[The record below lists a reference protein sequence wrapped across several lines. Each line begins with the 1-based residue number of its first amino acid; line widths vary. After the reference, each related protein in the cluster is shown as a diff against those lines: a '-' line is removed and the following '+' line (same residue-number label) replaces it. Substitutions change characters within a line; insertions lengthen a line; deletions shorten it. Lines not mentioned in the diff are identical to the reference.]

1 MKPLPALE
9 LVTRLEDAEW
19 LDPVAKKVR
28 KVVRRVIRQK
38 WARDVLHG
46 VPIGHPVHP
55 LAVQV
60 PLGAW
65 ISAAVLDAFPGNER
79 AAAVLIGVGAGT
91 AVPSAVAGFTDWTQ
105 LHSQQQRVGLVHAA
119 ANITATSLYVA
130 SLVARARGSRGS
142 GKALAYLG
150 LATVGAGGFLGGHL
164 TYRQA
169 AGVNHSEDI
178 PHRFPSGWQ
187 PLATLAELPE
197 GKLHKIVV
205 AEIPLLVYREAENV
219 HVLSDVCSHLSGP
232 LHEGKLKGGRR
243 QGGNNQA
250 GAAQDG
256 ATQDGMVQ
264 AGSVAGGGDPCVV
277 CPWHGST
284 FSLRTGEVLS
294 GPATARQPPFEARVS
309 GGLVE
314 VCLPGAD

>member
-9 LVTRLEDAEW
+9 LVTRLEDADW
-19 LDPVAKKVR
+19 LDPAAKKVR
-28 KVVRRVIRQK
+28 KVVKRVIRPK

-65 ISAAVLDAFPGNER
+65 ISAAVLDALPGNDR
-79 AAAVLIGVGAGT
+79 AAAVLIGVGTGT

-105 LHSQQQRVGLVHAA
+105 LHPQQQRVGLVHAA
-119 ANITATSLYVA
+119 ANITATSLYAA
-130 SLVARARGSRGS
+130 SLVARAQGHRGS

-150 LATVGAGGFLGGHL
+150 LAVVGAGGFLGGHL

-169 AGVNHSEDI
+169 AGVNHSEDV

-187 PLATLAELPE
+187 PLAPLAELPE
-197 GKLHKIVV
+197 RKLHKIVV
-205 AEIPLLVYREAENV
+205 AEIPLLAYREGEDV
-219 HVLSDVCSHLSGP
+219 RVLSDVCSHLSGP
-232 LHEGKLKGGRR
+232 LHEGKLKGGRL
-243 QGGNNQA
+243 QGGDN
-250 GAAQDG
+250 QDG
-256 ATQDGMVQ
+256 GPDDGSD
-264 AGSVAGGGDPCVV
+264 ACVV

-284 FSLRTGEVLS
+284 FSLRTGEVQA
-294 GPATARQPPFEARVS
+294 GPATAKQPFFETRVS
-309 GGLVE
+309 DGLVE

>member
-9 LVTRLEDAEW
+9 LVTRLEDADW
-19 LDPVAKKVR
+19 LDPAAKKVR
-28 KVVRRVIRQK
+28 KVVKRVIRPK

-65 ISAAVLDAFPGNER
+65 ISAAVLDAFPGNDR
-79 AAAVLIGVGAGT
+79 AAAVLIGVGTGT

-105 LHSQQQRVGLVHAA
+105 LHPQQQRVGLVHAA
-119 ANITATSLYVA
+119 ANITATSLYAA
-130 SLVARARGSRGS
+130 SLVARAQGRRGS
-142 GKALAYLG
+142 GKVLAYLG
-150 LATVGAGGFLGGHL
+150 LAVVGAGGFLGGHL

-169 AGVNHSEDI
+169 AGVNHSEDV

-187 PLATLAELPE
+187 PLAPLVELPE
-197 GKLHKIVV
+197 RKLHKIVV
-205 AEIPLLVYREAENV
+205 AEIPLLTYREGEDV
-219 HVLSDVCSHLSGP
+219 RVLSDVCSHLSGP
-232 LHEGKLKGGRR
+232 LHEGKLKGGRL
-243 QGGNNQA
+243 QGGDN
-250 GAAQDG
+250 QDG
-256 ATQDGMVQ
+256 GPDDG
-264 AGSVAGGGDPCVV
+264 SDPCVV

-284 FSLRTGEVLS
+284 FSLRTGEVQA
-294 GPATARQPPFEARVS
+294 GPATAKQPLFETRVS
-309 GGLVE
+309 DGLVE

>member
-19 LDPVAKKVR
+19 LDPVSKKVR
-28 KVVRRVIRQK
+28 KVVKRAIRPK

-60 PLGAW
+60 PMGAW
-65 ISAAVLDAFPGNER
+65 ISAAVLDALPGNDK
-79 AAAVLIGVGAGT
+79 ASALLIGVGTGA

-105 LHSQQQRVGLVHAA
+105 LHPQQQRVGLVHAA
-119 ANITATSLYVA
+119 ANITATGLYAA
-130 SLVARARGSRGS
+130 SLVARARGSRGG
-142 GKALAYLG
+142 GKVLAYLG
-150 LATVGAGGFLGGHL
+150 LAVVGAGGFLGGHL

-169 AGVNHSEDI
+169 AGVNHSEEI

-187 PLATLAELPE
+187 PLAALADLPD

-205 AEIPLLVYREAENV
+205 AEIPLLAYREGESV
-219 HVLSDVCSHLSGP
+219 SVLSDVCSHLSGP
-232 LHEGKLKGGRR
+232 LHEGKVKGGRLQDR
-243 QGGNNQA
+243 ADQNGGP
-250 GAAQDG
+250 GDG
-256 ATQDGMVQ
+256 
-264 AGSVAGGGDPCVV
+264 SDPCVV

-284 FSLRTGEVLS
+284 FSLRTGEVQA
-294 GPATARQPPFEARVS
+294 GPATARQPLFETRVS

-314 VCLPGAD
+314 VCLPGAE

>member
-9 LVTRLEDAEW
+9 LVTRLEDADW
-19 LDPVAKKVR
+19 LDPAAKKVR
-28 KVVRRVIRQK
+28 KAVKRVIRPT

-65 ISAAVLDAFPGNER
+65 ISAAVLDALPGNDR
-79 AAAVLIGVGAGT
+79 AAAVLIGVGTGT

-105 LHSQQQRVGLVHAA
+105 LHPQQQRVGLVHAA
-119 ANITATSLYVA
+119 ANITATSLYAA
-130 SLVARARGSRGS
+130 SLVARAQGRRGS

-150 LATVGAGGFLGGHL
+150 LAVVGAGGFLGGHL

-169 AGVNHSEDI
+169 AGVNHSEDV

-187 PLATLAELPE
+187 PLAPLAELPE

-205 AEIPLLVYREAENV
+205 AEIPLLTYREADDV
-219 HVLSDVCSHLSGP
+219 RVLSDVCSHLSGP
-232 LHEGKLKGGRR
+232 LHEGKLKGGRL
-243 QGGNNQA
+243 QGVDNQH
-250 GAAQDG
+250 DG
-256 ATQDGMVQ
+256 PDDG
-264 AGSVAGGGDPCVV
+264 SDPCVV

-284 FSLRTGEVLS
+284 FSLRTGEVQA
-294 GPATARQPPFEARVS
+294 GPATAKQPLFETRVS
-309 GGLVE
+309 DGLVE

>member
-9 LVTRLEDAEW
+9 LVTRLEDADW
-19 LDPVAKKVR
+19 LDPAAKKVR
-28 KVVRRVIRQK
+28 KVVKRVIRPK

-65 ISAAVLDAFPGNER
+65 ISAAVLDALPGNDR
-79 AAAVLIGVGAGT
+79 AAAVLIGVGTGT

-105 LHSQQQRVGLVHAA
+105 LHPQQQRVGLVHAA
-119 ANITATSLYVA
+119 ANITATSLYAA
-130 SLVARARGSRGS
+130 SLVARAQGRRGS
-142 GKALAYLG
+142 GKVLAYLG
-150 LATVGAGGFLGGHL
+150 LAVVGAGGFLGGHL

-169 AGVNHSEDI
+169 AGVNHSEDV

-187 PLATLAELPE
+187 PLAPLAELPE
-197 GKLHKIVV
+197 GKLNKIVV
-205 AEIPLLVYREAENV
+205 AEIPLLAYREGEDV
-219 HVLSDVCSHLSGP
+219 RVLSDVCSHLSGP
-232 LHEGKLKGGRR
+232 LHEGKLKGGRL
-243 QGGNNQA
+243 QGGDN
-250 GAAQDG
+250 QDG
-256 ATQDGMVQ
+256 GPDDG
-264 AGSVAGGGDPCVV
+264 SDPCVV

-284 FSLRTGEVLS
+284 FSLRTGEVQA
-294 GPATARQPPFEARVS
+294 GPATAKQPLFETRVS
-309 GGLVE
+309 DGLVE

>member
-19 LDPVAKKVR
+19 LDPVSKKVR
-28 KVVRRVIRQK
+28 KVVKRAIRPK

-60 PLGAW
+60 PMGAW
-65 ISAAVLDAFPGNER
+65 ISAAVLDALPGNDK
-79 AAAVLIGVGAGT
+79 ASALLIGVGTGA

-105 LHSQQQRVGLVHAA
+105 LHPQQQRVGLVHAA
-119 ANITATSLYVA
+119 ANITATGLYAA
-130 SLVARARGSRGS
+130 SLVARARGSRGG
-142 GKALAYLG
+142 GKVLAYLG
-150 LATVGAGGFLGGHL
+150 LAVVGAGGFLGGHL

-169 AGVNHSEDI
+169 AGVNHSEEI

-187 PLATLAELPE
+187 PLAALADLPD

-205 AEIPLLVYREAENV
+205 AEIPLLAYREGESV
-219 HVLSDVCSHLSGP
+219 SVLSDVCSHLSGP
-232 LHEGKLKGGRR
+232 LHEGKVKGGRLQDR
-243 QGGNNQA
+243 VDQNGGP
-250 GAAQDG
+250 GDG
-256 ATQDGMVQ
+256 
-264 AGSVAGGGDPCVV
+264 SDPCVV

-284 FSLRTGEVLS
+284 FSLRTGEVQA
-294 GPATARQPPFEARVS
+294 GPATARQPLFETRVS

-314 VCLPGAD
+314 VCLPGAE

>member
-28 KVVRRVIRQK
+28 KVVKRVIRPK

-65 ISAAVLDAFPGNER
+65 ISAAVLDAFPGNDR
-79 AAAVLIGVGAGT
+79 AAAVLIGVGTGT

-105 LHSQQQRVGLVHAA
+105 LHPQQQRVGLVHAA
-119 ANITATSLYVA
+119 VNITATSLYAA
-130 SLVARARGSRGS
+130 SLVARARGGRGS
-142 GKALAYLG
+142 GKVLAYLG
-150 LATVGAGGFLGGHL
+150 LAVVGAGGFLGGHL

-169 AGVNHSEDI
+169 AGVNHSEEI

-187 PLATLAELPE
+187 PLAPLAELLE

-219 HVLSDVCSHLSGP
+219 SVLSDVCSHLSGP
-232 LHEGKLKGGRR
+232 LHEGKLKGGRL
-243 QGGNNQA
+243 QGRENQGKV
-250 GAAQDG
+250 GAD
-256 ATQDGMVQ
+256 V
-264 AGSVAGGGDPCVV
+264 GDPCVV

-284 FSLRTGEVLS
+284 FSLRTGEVLG
-294 GPATARQPPFEARVS
+294 GPATARQPLFETRVS

>member
-9 LVTRLEDAEW
+9 LVTRLEDADW
-19 LDPVAKKVR
+19 LDPAAKKVR
-28 KVVRRVIRQK
+28 KVVKRVIRPK

-65 ISAAVLDAFPGNER
+65 ISAAVLDAFPGNDR
-79 AAAVLIGVGAGT
+79 AAAVLIGVGTGT

-105 LHSQQQRVGLVHAA
+105 LHPQQQRVGLVHAA
-119 ANITATSLYVA
+119 ANITATSLYAA
-130 SLVARARGSRGS
+130 SLVARAQGRRGS

-150 LATVGAGGFLGGHL
+150 LAVVGAGGFLGGHL

-169 AGVNHSEDI
+169 AGVNHSEDV

-187 PLATLAELPE
+187 PLAPLAELPE
-197 GKLHKIVV
+197 GKLRKIVV
-205 AEIPLLVYREAENV
+205 AEIPLLAYREGEDV
-219 HVLSDVCSHLSGP
+219 RVLSDVCSHLSGP
-232 LHEGKLKGGRR
+232 LHEGKLKGGRL
-243 QGGNNQA
+243 QGGDS
-250 GAAQDG
+250 QDG
-256 ATQDGMVQ
+256 GPDDG
-264 AGSVAGGGDPCVV
+264 SDPCVV

-284 FSLRTGEVLS
+284 FSLRTGEVQA
-294 GPATARQPPFEARVS
+294 GPATAKQPLFETRVS
-309 GGLVE
+309 DGLVE

>member
-9 LVTRLEDAEW
+9 LVTRLEDADW
-19 LDPVAKKVR
+19 LDPAAKKVR
-28 KVVRRVIRQK
+28 KVVKRVIRPK

-65 ISAAVLDAFPGNER
+65 ISAAVLDAFPGNDR
-79 AAAVLIGVGAGT
+79 AAAVLIGVGTGT

-105 LHSQQQRVGLVHAA
+105 LHPQQQRVGLVHAA
-119 ANITATSLYVA
+119 ANITATSLYAA
-130 SLVARARGSRGS
+130 SLVARAQGRRGS

-150 LATVGAGGFLGGHL
+150 LAVVGAGGFLGGHL

-169 AGVNHSEDI
+169 AGVNHSEDV

-187 PLATLAELPE
+187 PLAPLAELPE
-197 GKLHKIVV
+197 GKLNKIVV
-205 AEIPLLVYREAENV
+205 AEIPLLAYREGEDV
-219 HVLSDVCSHLSGP
+219 RVLSDVCSHLSGP
-232 LHEGKLKGGRR
+232 LHEGKLKGGRL
-243 QGGNNQA
+243 QGGDS
-250 GAAQDG
+250 QDG
-256 ATQDGMVQ
+256 GPDDG
-264 AGSVAGGGDPCVV
+264 SDPCVV

-284 FSLRTGEVLS
+284 FSLRSGEVQA
-294 GPATARQPPFEARVS
+294 GPATAKQPLFETRVS
-309 GGLVE
+309 DGLVE

>member
-9 LVTRLEDAEW
+9 LVTRLEDADW
-19 LDPVAKKVR
+19 LDPAAKKVR
-28 KVVRRVIRQK
+28 KVVKRVIRPK

-65 ISAAVLDAFPGNER
+65 ISAAVLDALPGNDR
-79 AAAVLIGVGAGT
+79 AAAVLIGVGTGT

-105 LHSQQQRVGLVHAA
+105 LHPQQQRVGLVHAA
-119 ANITATSLYVA
+119 ANITATSLYAA
-130 SLVARARGSRGS
+130 SLVARAQGRRGS
-142 GKALAYLG
+142 GKVLAYLG
-150 LATVGAGGFLGGHL
+150 LAVVGAGGFLGGHL

-169 AGVNHSEDI
+169 AGVNHSEDV

-187 PLATLAELPE
+187 PLAPLAELPE
-197 GKLHKIVV
+197 RKLHKIVV
-205 AEIPLLVYREAENV
+205 AEIPLLTYREGEDV
-219 HVLSDVCSHLSGP
+219 RVLSDVCSHLSGP
-232 LHEGKLKGGRR
+232 LHEGKLKGGRL
-243 QGGNNQA
+243 QGGDN
-250 GAAQDG
+250 QDG
-256 ATQDGMVQ
+256 GPDDG
-264 AGSVAGGGDPCVV
+264 SDPCVV

-284 FSLRTGEVLS
+284 FSLRTGEVQA
-294 GPATARQPPFEARVS
+294 GPATAKQPLFETRVS
-309 GGLVE
+309 DGLVE

>member
-9 LVTRLEDAEW
+9 LVTRLEDADW
-19 LDPVAKKVR
+19 LDPAAKKVR
-28 KVVRRVIRQK
+28 KVVKRVIRPK

-65 ISAAVLDAFPGNER
+65 ISAAVLDALPGNDR
-79 AAAVLIGVGAGT
+79 AAAVLIGVGTGT

-105 LHSQQQRVGLVHAA
+105 LHPQQQRVGLVHAA
-119 ANITATSLYVA
+119 ANITATSLYAA
-130 SLVARARGSRGS
+130 SLVARAQGRRGN
-142 GKALAYLG
+142 GKVLAYLG
-150 LATVGAGGFLGGHL
+150 LAVVGAGGFLGGHL

-169 AGVNHSEDI
+169 AGVNHSEDV

-187 PLATLAELPE
+187 PLAPLVELPE
-197 GKLHKIVV
+197 RKLHKIIV
-205 AEIPLLVYREAENV
+205 AEIPLLTYREGEDV
-219 HVLSDVCSHLSGP
+219 RVLSDVCSHLSGP
-232 LHEGKLKGGRR
+232 LHEGKLKGGRL
-243 QGGNNQA
+243 QGGDN
-250 GAAQDG
+250 QDG
-256 ATQDGMVQ
+256 GPYDG
-264 AGSVAGGGDPCVV
+264 SDPCVV

-284 FSLRTGEVLS
+284 FSLRTGEVQA
-294 GPATARQPPFEARVS
+294 GPATARQPRFETRVS
-309 GGLVE
+309 DGLVE

>member
-19 LDPVAKKVR
+19 LDPVSKKVR
-28 KVVRRVIRQK
+28 KVVKRAIRPK

-65 ISAAVLDAFPGNER
+65 ISAAVLDALPGNDK
-79 AAAVLIGVGAGT
+79 ASALLIGVGTGA

-105 LHSQQQRVGLVHAA
+105 LHPQQQRVGLVHAA
-119 ANITATSLYVA
+119 ANITATGLYAA
-130 SLVARARGSRGS
+130 SLVARARGGRGG
-142 GKALAYLG
+142 GKVLAYLG
-150 LATVGAGGFLGGHL
+150 LAVVGAGGFLGGHL

-169 AGVNHSEDI
+169 AGVNHSEEI

-187 PLATLAELPE
+187 PLAALADLPD

-205 AEIPLLVYREAENV
+205 AEIPLLAYREGESV
-219 HVLSDVCSHLSGP
+219 SVLSDVCSHLSGP
-232 LHEGKLKGGRR
+232 LHEGKVKGGRLQDR
-243 QGGNNQA
+243 VDQNGGP
-250 GAAQDG
+250 GDG
-256 ATQDGMVQ
+256 
-264 AGSVAGGGDPCVV
+264 SDPCVV

-284 FSLRTGEVLS
+284 FSLRTGEVQA
-294 GPATARQPPFEARVS
+294 GPATARQPLFETRVS

-314 VCLPGAD
+314 VCLPGAE

>member
-28 KVVRRVIRQK
+28 KVVKRVIGPK

-65 ISAAVLDAFPGNER
+65 ISAAVLDAFPGNDR

-91 AVPSAVAGFTDWTQ
+91 AVPSAVAGFTDWSQ

-130 SLVARARGSRGS
+130 SLVARAQGGRGS
-142 GKALAYLG
+142 GKVLAYLG
-150 LATVGAGGFLGGHL
+150 LAVVGAGGFLGGHL

-169 AGVNHSEDI
+169 SGVNHSEDL

-187 PLATLAELPE
+187 PLGPLAELPE

-205 AEIPLLVYREAENV
+205 AEIPLLVYREADDV
-219 HVLSDVCSHLSGP
+219 RVLSDVCSHLSGP
-232 LHEGKLKGGRR
+232 LHEGKLKGGRL
-243 QGGNNQA
+243 QGG
-250 GAAQDG
+250 AA
-256 ATQDGMVQ
+256 
-264 AGSVAGGGDPCVV
+264 AGGDACVV

-284 FSLRTGEVLS
+284 FSLRTGEVLA
-294 GPATARQPPFEARVS
+294 GPATARQPLFETRVS

>member
-28 KVVRRVIRQK
+28 KVVKRVIRPK

-65 ISAAVLDAFPGNER
+65 ISAAVLDAFPGNDR
-79 AAAVLIGVGAGT
+79 AAAVLIGMGTGT
-91 AVPSAVAGFTDWTQ
+91 AVPSAVAGFTDWSQ
-105 LHSQQQRVGLVHAA
+105 LHPQQQRVGLVHAA
-119 ANITATSLYVA
+119 ANITATGLYLA
-130 SLVARARGSRGS
+130 SLVARARGGRGS
-142 GKALAYLG
+142 GKVLAYLG
-150 LATVGAGGFLGGHL
+150 LAVVGAGGFLGGHL

-169 AGVNHSEDI
+169 AGVNHSEEI

-187 PLATLAELPE
+187 PLAPLAELPD
-197 GKLHKIVV
+197 GKLHKVVV
-205 AEIPLLVYREAENV
+205 AEIPLLVYREAEDV
-219 HVLSDVCSHLSGP
+219 RVLSDVCSHLSGP
-232 LHEGKLKGGRR
+232 LHEGKLKGGRL
-243 QGGNNQA
+243 QA
-250 GAAQDG
+250 GA
-256 ATQDGMVQ
+256 VQ
-264 AGSVAGGGDPCVV
+264 AGGASGGGDGSGDPCVV

-284 FSLRTGEVLS
+284 FSLRTGEVQA
-294 GPATARQPPFEARVS
+294 GPATARQPLLETRVS
-309 GGLVE
+309 DGLVE
-314 VCLPGAD
+314 VCLPGAE

>member
-9 LVTRLEDAEW
+9 LVARLEDAEW

-28 KVVRRVIRQK
+28 KVVKRTIRPK

-65 ISAAVLDAFPGNER
+65 ISAAVLDAFPGNDR
-79 AAAVLIGVGAGT
+79 AATVLVGLGAAS
-91 AVPSAVAGFTDWTQ
+91 AVPSAVAGFMDWSQ
-105 LHSQQQRVGLVHAA
+105 LHNQQQRVGLVHAS
-119 ANITATSLYVA
+119 ANITAVSLYAA
-130 SLVARARGSRGS
+130 SLVARAQGRQGA
-142 GKALAYLG
+142 GKVFAYLG
-150 LATVGAGGFLGGHL
+150 LGVVSFGGFLGGHL

-169 AGVNHSEDI
+169 AGVNHSEEI

-187 PLATLAELPE
+187 SLAPLVELPE

-205 AEIPLLVYREAENV
+205 SEIPLLVYREAEDV
-219 HVLSDVCSHLSGP
+219 RVLSDVCSHLSGP
-232 LHEGKLKGGRR
+232 LHEGKLKGGKL
-243 QGGNNQA
+243 QESASSDGG
-250 GAAQDG
+250 
-256 ATQDGMVQ
+256 
-264 AGSVAGGGDPCVV
+264 SRGGDPCVV

-284 FSLRTGEVLS
+284 FSLRTGEVQA
-294 GPATARQPPFEARVS
+294 GPATAKQPHFETRVS
-309 GGLVE
+309 DGMVE
-314 VCLPGAD
+314 VCLPGAE